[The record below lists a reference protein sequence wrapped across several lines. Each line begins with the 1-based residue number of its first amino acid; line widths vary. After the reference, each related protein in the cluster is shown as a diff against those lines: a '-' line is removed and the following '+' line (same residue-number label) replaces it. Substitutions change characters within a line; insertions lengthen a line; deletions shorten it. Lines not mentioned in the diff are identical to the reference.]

1 MEARLLPDSA
11 PTPGCLGNMSMIL
24 SLLLWWI
31 SSEIFSRFR
40 RALEYL
46 AFVSFMA
53 DCKSVTFCFWCC
65 SFMSSCCFT
74 SKYGL
79 EVRVIFEW
87 VKIIQLEISGILF
100 TSNELFANYYKPLA
114 NCTWNFD
121 RLVVA
126 FSYPAFWMDLLN
138 FFSSCFNFFSQ
149 FAHLVVASWCRS
161 SLSRFSFSASITWR
175 HKHWLKWFYRNIGR
189 PFPSSRELFSIR

>member
-1 MEARLLPDSA
+1 MICLVYESHFYIWRWGDFDKLNDIIPRLKSGTMEARLLPDSA

-87 VKIIQLEISGILF
+87 VKIIQLKISGILF
-100 TSNELFANYYKPLA
+100 SSNELFANYYKPLA
-114 NCTWNFD
+114 NCTWKF
-121 RLVVA
+121 
-126 FSYPAFWMDLLN
+126 
-138 FFSSCFNFFSQ
+138 
-149 FAHLVVASWCRS
+149 
-161 SLSRFSFSASITWR
+161 
-175 HKHWLKWFYRNIGR
+175 
-189 PFPSSRELFSIR
+189 

>member
-87 VKIIQLEISGILF
+87 VKIIQLKFLE
-100 TSNELFANYYKPLA
+100 YYFHPMKCLLTITNPLQIVLE
-114 NCTWNFD
+114 NFD

-175 HKHWLKWFYRNIGR
+175 HKHWL
-189 PFPSSRELFSIR
+189 

>member
-40 RALEYL
+40 SALEYL

-79 EVRVIFEW
+79 EVRVI
-87 VKIIQLEISGILF
+87 
-100 TSNELFANYYKPLA
+100 SNELKLYNSKFLEFYFHPMNCLLTITNPLQIVLE
-114 NCTWNFD
+114 NFD

-126 FSYPAFWMDLLN
+126 FSYPAFWIDLLN

-175 HKHWLKWFYRNIGR
+175 HKHWL
-189 PFPSSRELFSIR
+189 